1 MTQRNE
7 GIGAT
12 RPRFL
17 VTVKMYDGSTDYYE
31 CEADDDRDARQQ
43 AGWVYLRIG
52 RVVRVTAIDQ
62 PSVDILQETDPR
74 PIAHLDPDRPLYD
87 EAGREYQVVAHSS
100 TQVVT
105 KTQSM
110 FGVWDRKTGECLI
123 ANCEG
128 ARLSNEKPSAEWIAR
143 RRAAAIDVLS
153 GLHAAAAIGRAQAS
167 SVPGAS
173 R

>member
-7 GIGAT
+7 EMREN

-17 VTVKMYDGSTDYYE
+17 VTIQMNDGSIDYYE

-43 AGWVYLRIG
+43 AGWAYLHVG
-52 RVVRVTAIDQ
+52 RVIRVTAIDQ
-62 PSVDILQETDPR
+62 PSMDVLREADPR

-87 EAGREYQVVAHSS
+87 DAGREYLVVAHSS

-105 KTQSM
+105 KTQGM

-128 ARLSNEKPSAEWIAR
+128 ARLSNEKPTAEWIAR

-167 SVPGAS
+167 SVPGMS
-173 R
+173 G